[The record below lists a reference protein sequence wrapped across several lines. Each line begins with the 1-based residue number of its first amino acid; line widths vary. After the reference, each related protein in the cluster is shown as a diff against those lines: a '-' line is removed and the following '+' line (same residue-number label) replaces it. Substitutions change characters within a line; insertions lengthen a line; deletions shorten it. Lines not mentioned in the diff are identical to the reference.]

1 MERSTTS
8 TSTNARSCRVRFAYV
23 HVEGDGP
30 RMATAAAGGDTYF
43 LYRQLVSRRMVA
55 PMVDIQGLTSIWHH
69 ISTRTPLPTNTA
81 EP

>member
-1 MERSTTS
+1 
-8 TSTNARSCRVRFAYV
+8 
-23 HVEGDGP
+23 
-30 RMATAAAGGDTYF
+30 
-43 LYRQLVSRRMVA
+43 VA